1 MGRLSPE
8 QKQKL
13 KQRRSVSDSDWSAP
27 LRYLERAERTIGLGV
42 GTLAA
47 ATPLGAVANL
57 IPGVRDWIPDVQ
69 NIPEAVGSFWEQARQ
84 GDWDAGIEAYQDEL
98 DAGAGYWG
106 LSELAGAFIPTGG
119 PALAGAKL
127 ISAAPKIGSG
137 FAKFAP
143 VATREAIERAGTTA
157 ATRTG
162 QVLRAPWEAEEAVGR
177 AAVEG
182 ITRLIKGKRAAPTT
196 APDELTG
203 LFPDEEGPSIFAPA
217 PQRDPIRRPPRG
229 EEIPGLEGTFPEGT
243 RLTDEGIVLDA
254 EGFPLG
260 YIDES
265 TNEFISPQVFR
276 GQRDRYGLRGMG
288 PEFGYKGPQPGV
300 KNIEQRTDQELLSWM
315 ESKGMSPRIPGGDP
329 KRLAREA
336 RADRPI
342 KTGKKALLSRIDFE
356 VRRGGLSEDVAEAAE
371 EWIELLPEEYLED
384 LASSFHQ
391 MIPTDQEGT
400 VVLGRLNIGQPSLFY
415 GGRGPSILEIG
426 KRMSN
431 MADQADRVI
440 IHEIVHHLEE
450 YVSSADARK
459 LVSAWQKEQKTKGQS
474 VLNKVKEIREKRR
487 RTEEATGKGVSYTQS
502 EKDIIAQEYRYQG
515 DFAEWFAEVLTDKA
529 LRDIYMEVPVYK
541 NVIEKVLAQIKI
553 MAKATREF
561 ISKVLG
567 RNDVAED
574 VYQKLMRGDYPVEE
588 RRFFGRGDLDTDEW
602 FDAAAT
608 RNLSVD
614 PSDIGRVSSTRGALD
629 PLYRAPITA
638 GARAAT
644 TEQARFASSLSGI
657 DTIGASL
664 DEGTA
669 KVVDQAEWNA
679 DIVAARNEA
688 FDTNFEPRDFTTEES
703 FQALKAS
710 NPQHWHVSPVCVNLS
725 AAKAGRKLD
734 PNDIAIGKAVV
745 RAIDEIRPPSI
756 SLENVP
762 DYTKTTLFKDITDAL
777 DRAGYSW
784 DTNVVEAADY
794 GAASTRKRL
803 ILRAV
808 LPEAG
813 QLPPLPQKTHAFSE
827 TGQGVDWY
835 ETLTDLIQVEI
846 DGGRGLPI
854 SAAFRS
860 KTPGQVNDEL
870 SRIMKTFQRKEGDRL
885 RLNPNEPILTMGGS
899 ASKGIPSARNAGNPA
914 PTLMSTDRAVPR
926 IILPGPGGFSDATVI
941 RVTPEMMQR
950 LMGIPEGFK
959 VPAAP
964 RLAKTTLGNGVHGAV
979 TKGFIQPLVDIHRAA
994 PQPGRQLGAEPR
1006 YLKARVEDIADVE
1019 PSGRITGDIR
1029 RGTTLDPE
1037 MSQRMRATLGQQSTL
1052 SRWDKAKNVFLEWG
1066 GKAPLTAA
1074 RTGAVKAG
1082 MKTKREI
1089 EQQITSHASR
1099 VTATVRNGKRVFG
1112 ALDENGRILDPA
1124 FYKQAN
1130 VVLAEGGEIYY
1141 LSTINRPTIQD
1152 VAARLPTYRSVMNEE
1167 QLQFMELLR
1176 EIFETGTTKTTRG
1189 IQMDM
1194 PGWNAVLRETLN
1206 FDPRRVRPDIE
1217 PGGFYLT
1224 RGSAD
1229 LPQGA
1234 RSYND
1239 LLEALKP
1246 KPKRLNKRTVEE
1258 NPAKAP
1264 SMDEA
1269 IRMGVKYNSL
1279 EDSLAEQIAHVGTQV
1294 ADVNLSKLIRL
1305 TLKQTPKALKKHRIK
1320 DVVPG
1325 GMKNLQVGYVD
1336 DELAD
1341 ALRKATQPGKLAK
1354 VTSKLG
1360 AIREVNYIYRAFK
1373 ATADFSAIGI
1383 HGAFAAF
1390 RRPNEWKNAALISL
1404 KAAVAPDSVGV
1415 VDMFV
1420 KNADEEAL
1428 AKGLPTSDIW
1438 ASARLHLGGS
1448 GTEYSLPRLQELAE
1462 RGPKA
1467 VKAAAGLFDRFN
1479 RSFGIFGDSLRI
1491 GWANKLLKEEL
1502 DRGFSL
1508 EEIWSSGK
1516 MEDIA
1521 NVVNKLTGYSA
1532 QRFGG
1537 DVGDLLLFAPR
1548 FFQARFETYGQVL
1561 ESAGRFATGRR
1572 QTISSREAFQ
1582 TVLWTLGTAAFM
1594 TEFINHLNGHETD
1607 RRPWVNGRP
1616 NPNFYRIRYGG
1627 RDFSLFGPSI
1637 GFFQAIANVATG
1649 HPDRALRSLGSG
1661 ASRIFWDNFIT
1672 GRTFTGEEAFITD
1685 DPEGGKKIG
1694 RWNYWLETMIP
1705 IAPAQFL
1712 PSIGEGLKGIPGSIR
1727 QLQGEETDA
1736 PKGLDPLRKTAGAF
1750 LAAGTEVFGGPAS
1763 EYSYMDRRDEYAKD
1777 AHQVPYDSL
1786 SGEQKTTVD
1795 EKIKKDFGLEYRGR
1809 SAEDYKKLD
1818 EIDQT
1823 FLREINL
1830 VAGKYLY
1837 GSVLAEEGWDIK
1849 TAREETSRL
1858 KSDRWRE
1865 REKINE
1871 RLYPGEREEEVFE
1884 IGSPEYNAQQY
1895 GKAFETATDN
1905 KGRLDFDLLNKL
1917 HGELWSTL
1925 DRVQGK
1931 RLLDDIRLIEK
1942 SSQFPAKIAKMSN
1955 AQRYAGVV
1963 KLNID
1968 GMNIRYWEIEDLPQV
1983 RQEIARVAGVSL
1995 AEVAEY
2001 FEAPYTLR
2009 EDRSEPGEKWATLHA
2024 AVLSA
2029 KGDDG
2034 IIGQKQANFL
2044 KTAAKQK
2051 PGWVYGMIEGG
2062 YDFTGI
2068 KGVKFALRKQMED
2081 DGKNLP
2087 ELDYENLLLGELTR

>member
-1 MGRLSPE
+1 MPPRVRDEILGVRKAVEEGVKDYRELGPLPDEVGGIPTREIPTDFRAGVDPQLGSMGMRRTLSPE
-8 QKQKL
+8 
-13 KQRRSVSDSDWSAP
+13 DWE
-27 LRYLERAERTIGLGV
+27 LDDIQLEMAMDENLDALG
-42 GTLAA
+42 
-47 ATPLGAVANL
+47 
-57 IPGVRDWIPDVQ
+57 
-69 NIPEAVGSFWEQARQ
+69 
-84 GDWDAGIEAYQDEL
+84 GIENEIRKR
-98 DAGAGYWG
+98 G
-106 LSELAGAFIPTGG
+106 
-119 PALAGAKL
+119 
-127 ISAAPKIGSG
+127 
-137 FAKFAP
+137 
-143 VATREAIERAGTTA
+143 
-157 ATRTG
+157 
-162 QVLRAPWEAEEAVGR
+162 
-177 AAVEG
+177 VE
-182 ITRLIKGKRAAPTT
+182 
-196 APDELTG
+196 
-203 LFPDEEGPSIFAPA
+203 
-217 PQRDPIRRPPRG
+217 
-229 EEIPGLEGTFPEGT
+229 
-243 RLTDEGIVLDA
+243 LTDEIIGEINYSRARMTSTGDRANTLFYDA
-254 EGFPLG
+254 IARRHGGRSLA
-260 YIDES
+260 
-265 TNEFISPQVFR
+265 NEFDILGDVPPSETG
-276 GQRDRYGLRGMG
+276 GQLDLNRM
-288 PEFGYKGPQPGV
+288 
-300 KNIEQRTDQELLSWM
+300 
-315 ESKGMSPRIPGGDP
+315 
-329 KRLAREA
+329 A
-336 RADRPI
+336 ADW
-342 KTGKKALLSRIDFE
+342 
-356 VRRGGLSEDVAEAAE
+356 DV
-371 EWIELLPEEYLED
+371 
-384 LASSFHQ
+384 
-391 MIPTDQEGT
+391 
-400 VVLGRLNIGQPSLFY
+400 IGQPEM
-415 GGRGPSILEIG
+415 G
-426 KRMSN
+426 
-431 MADQADRVI
+431 
-440 IHEIVHHLEE
+440 
-450 YVSSADARK
+450 AR
-459 LVSAWQKEQKTKGQS
+459 
-474 VLNKVKEIREKRR
+474 
-487 RTEEATGKGVSYTQS
+487 ATS
-502 EKDIIAQEYRYQG
+502 
-515 DFAEWFAEVLTDKA
+515 
-529 LRDIYMEVPVYK
+529 
-541 NVIEKVLAQIKI
+541 
-553 MAKATREF
+553 
-561 ISKVLG
+561 
-567 RNDVAED
+567 
-574 VYQKLMRGDYPVEE
+574 
-588 RRFFGRGDLDTDEW
+588 
-602 FDAAAT
+602 DAARVMDET
-608 RNLSVD
+608 ENL
-614 PSDIGRVSSTRGALD
+614 
-629 PLYRAPITA
+629 LYRAPITS

-688 FDTNFEPRDFTTEES
+688 FNTNFEPRDFTTEES

-777 DRAGYSW
+777 DRVGYNW

-860 KTPGQVNDEL
+860 KTPGKQNDEL
-870 SRIMKTFQRKEGDRL
+870 SRIIKTFQRKEGDRL
-885 RLNPNEPILTMGGS
+885 RLNPNEPIITMGGS
-899 ASKGIPSARNAGNPA
+899 ASKGLPSARNAGNPA

-959 VPAAP
+959 VPTAP

-1006 YLKARVEDIADVE
+1006 YLRAPVDDIGGRGRGDIVDESGAVG
-1019 PSGRITGDIR
+1019 PTGRITGDIR

-1037 MSQRMRATLGQQSTL
+1037 MSQKMRATLGQQSTL
-1052 SRWDKAKNVFLEWG
+1052 SRWDKAKNVFLEWT

-1082 MKTKREI
+1082 MKTKRII

-1124 FYKQAN
+1124 FSNKATTTLEDGH
-1130 VVLAEGGEIYY
+1130 VVYVVK
-1141 LSTINRPTIQD
+1141 PTIQD
-1152 VAARLPTYRSVMNEE
+1152 VAARLPTYRPFMNEE

-1194 PGWNAVLRETLN
+1194 PGWNAVLRDTLN
-1206 FDPRRVRPDIE
+1206 FDPSRVRPDIE

-1246 KPKRLNKRTVEE
+1246 KPKRLNRRTVEE

-1294 ADVNLSKLIRL
+1294 ADVNLSNLIRG
-1305 TLKQTPKALKKHRIK
+1305 TLKKTPKALRLHRIK

-1373 ATADFSAIGI
+1373 ATADLSAIGI

-1390 RRPNEWKNAALISL
+1390 RRPNEWKNAAIISF
-1404 KAAVAPDSVGV
+1404 KAAFAPDSVGI

-1479 RSFGIFGDSLRI
+1479 RSFGIFGDALRI

-1561 ESAGRFATGRR
+1561 ESAGRLATGRR

-1712 PSIGEGLKGIPGSIR
+1712 PSIIEGGKGIPGSIR

-1777 AHQVPYDSL
+1777 AYQVPYDSL

-1795 EKIKKDFGLEYRGR
+1795 EKIKKDFGLEYTGPG
-1809 SAEDYKKLD
+1809 AEDYKKLD

-1884 IGSPEYNAQQY
+1884 IGSPEYNTQQY

-2009 EDRSEPGEKWATLHA
+2009 EDRSEPGEKWATIHA
-2024 AVLSA
+2024 AVRSA
-2029 KGDDG
+2029 KGTNG
-2034 IIGQKQANFL
+2034 IINQKQATFL
-2044 KTAAKQK
+2044 KTAAQQK

-2068 KGVKFALRKQMED
+2068 GSVKANLREQLKD
-2081 DGKNLP
+2081 PNINLP
-2087 ELDYENLLLGELTR
+2087 EFNYENLLLGELTR